1 MNRCVIAT
9 NSLMSYHIT
18 RCSQY
23 IIMHNTGGGY
33 LDIEPEIDVMKV
45 RLLWNISP
53 EYFQMSI
60 CHILLIFMLTLA
72 QFLRIGIVTSVEYFC
87 RIFLWNI
94 SYGIF
99 ILHKILWRIF
109 LPNISSEFFCG
120 IFVRN
125 ISVV

>member
-9 NSLMSYHIT
+9 NSLMSYHIA

-33 LDIEPEIDVMKV
+33 LDIKHEIDIMKV
-45 RLLWNISP
+45 RLLSNISP
-53 EYFQMSI
+53 EYFPMSI

-72 QFLRIGIVTSVEYFC
+72 QFLCIGIVSSVKYFC

-99 ILHKILWRIF
+99 ILHKILWQIF
-109 LPNISSEFFCG
+109 LRNISSEFFCR

-125 ISVV
+125 ILVV

>member
-1 MNRCVIAT
+1 MNRCVIVM
-9 NSLMSYHIT
+9 NSLTSYHIA

-23 IIMHNTGGGY
+23 IIMHNTGRGY
-33 LDIEPEIDVMKV
+33 LNIEPEIDVMKV

-53 EYFQMSI
+53 EYFQMLI

-72 QFLRIGIVTSVEYFC
+72 QFLRIGIVTSVKYFC

-99 ILHKILWRIF
+99 ILHKILWQIF
-109 LPNISSEFFCG
+109 LRNISSEFFCG

-125 ISVV
+125 ISAV